1 VNGTPTRA
9 IVKIVSSHP
18 YVILRC
24 DACDQLVEPS
34 LAAESPY
41 ALAEGDEGS
50 LARGPARFD
59 DSAPVGSGLLVFARG
74 DEVRYEEPPLC
85 ARCSVAIGVTAL
97 VRWAEE
103 EEEG

>member
-1 VNGTPTRA
+1 MNGEPSRA
-9 IVKIVSSHP
+9 IVEFVSSHP
-18 YVILRC
+18 YALMRC
-24 DACDQLVEPS
+24 HACSQLVEPS
-34 LAAESPY
+34 MGRRAVPSY
-41 ALAEGDEGS
+41 ALAEDEE
-50 LARGPARFD
+50 
-59 DSAPVGSGLLVFARG
+59 SAPVGSGLLVFARG

>member
-1 VNGTPTRA
+1 MNGEPTRA
-9 IVKIVSSHP
+9 IVGGVPSHP
-18 YVILRC
+18 YALMRC
-24 DACDQLVEPS
+24 DACSQLVDAS
-34 LAAESPY
+34 LDRAFSPY
-41 ALAEGDEGS
+41 ARAKEAE
-50 LARGPARFD
+50 
-59 DSAPVGSGLLVFARG
+59 SAPVGSGLLVFARG

>member
-1 VNGTPTRA
+1 
-9 IVKIVSSHP
+9 VKVVSSHP

-34 LAAESPY
+34 SVLLAREPARFDV
-41 ALAEGDEGS
+41 L

-59 DSAPVGSGLLVFARG
+59 AVPYGLCEREDSAPVGSGLLVFARG

>member
-1 VNGTPTRA
+1 MELVP
-9 IVKIVSSHP
+9 SHP
-18 YVILRC
+18 YVLMRC
-24 DACDQLVEPS
+24 DACGQLVDPS
-34 LAAESPY
+34 LTALAREAAGFDSQAVPPY
-41 ALAEGDEGS
+41 AQTHGDE
-50 LARGPARFD
+50 

>member
-1 VNGTPTRA
+1 
-9 IVKIVSSHP
+9 
-18 YVILRC
+18 
-24 DACDQLVEPS
+24 
-34 LAAESPY
+34 
-41 ALAEGDEGS
+41 
-50 LARGPARFD
+50 
-59 DSAPVGSGLLVFARG
+59 VFARG

>member
-1 VNGTPTRA
+1 MNGRPTRA
-9 IVKIVSSHP
+9 IVVLVPSHP
-18 YVILRC
+18 YALMRC
-24 DACDQLVEPS
+24 DACGQLVESS
-34 LAAESPY
+34 LTSRAAHPYAHAES
-41 ALAEGDEGS
+41 DEE
-50 LARGPARFD
+50 
-59 DSAPVGSGLLVFARG
+59 SAPLGSGLLVFARG

>member
-1 VNGTPTRA
+1 M
-9 IVKIVSSHP
+9 
-18 YVILRC
+18 RC
-24 DACDQLVEPS
+24 DACGQLVEPS
-34 LAAESPY
+34 LAPIGRIDRSALPQY
-41 ALAEGDEGS
+41 AQADSDEDE
-50 LARGPARFD
+50 LPL
-59 DSAPVGSGLLVFARG
+59 GSGLLVFARG